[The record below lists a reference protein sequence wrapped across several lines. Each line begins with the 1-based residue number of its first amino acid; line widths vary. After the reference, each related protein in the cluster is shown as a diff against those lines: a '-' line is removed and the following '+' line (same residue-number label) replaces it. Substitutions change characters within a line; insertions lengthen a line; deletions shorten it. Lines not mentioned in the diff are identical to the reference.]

1 MKLVLDLLFVL
12 VFHWGVWG
20 AGFATSIAQWLSVS
34 DSFVCHDPGAGK
46 QERIRKGMVSAVRT
60 SMLYGFFRAIEKPGM
75 SVVLTVVS
83 LGLRVILAYGLS
95 AVRFIGVTGIWV
107 PPRSDG

>member
-1 MKLVLDLLFVL
+1 
-12 VFHWGVWG
+12 
-20 AGFATSIAQWLSVS
+20 
-34 DSFVCHDPGAGK
+34 
-46 QERIRKGMVSAVRT
+46 MVSAVGT

-83 LGLRVILAYGLS
+83 LGLRIILAYGLS

-107 PPRSDG
+107 SIPIGWLIADITGVIPMWKFYRNTCGKTK

>member
-1 MKLVLDLLFVL
+1 
-12 VFHWGVWG
+12 
-20 AGFATSIAQWLSVS
+20 
-34 DSFVCHDPGAGK
+34 
-46 QERIRKGMVSAVRT
+46 MVSAVRT

-75 SVVLTVVS
+75 SVMLTVVS

-107 PPRSDG
+107 FHPDRMADRGYYRRDPDVEVLPECLWKDRIKGGNVIWP

>member
-1 MKLVLDLLFVL
+1 
-12 VFHWGVWG
+12 
-20 AGFATSIAQWLSVS
+20 
-34 DSFVCHDPGAGK
+34 
-46 QERIRKGMVSAVRT
+46 MVSAVRT

-75 SVVLTVVS
+75 SVVVTVVS

-107 PPRSDG
+107 SIQIGWLIADITGVIQMWKFYRNACGKTE